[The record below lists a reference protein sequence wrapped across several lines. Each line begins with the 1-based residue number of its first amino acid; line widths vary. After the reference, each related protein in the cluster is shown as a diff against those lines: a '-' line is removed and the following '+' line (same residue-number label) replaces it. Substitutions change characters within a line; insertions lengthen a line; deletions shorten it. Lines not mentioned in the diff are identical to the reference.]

1 MVLNQLKQLRD
12 ELRNSADAYDTAFKN
27 TALIAATELAERE
40 KHFNNE
46 QLNNK
51 QLLNK
56 ANDLSDLKPVMNKS
70 YFIDKY
76 GSLKNAKAAY
86 QKIYRQQKFGR
97 SWSDFLAVVKELP
110 ITSTP
115 TITSTSKTLTLE
127 AIDERITKIENFL
140 MGLGFQP

>member
-1 MVLNQLKQLRD
+1 MVLNQLKQIRH
-12 ELRNSADAYDTAFKN
+12 ELKSSANAYDTAFKD
-27 TALIAATELAERE
+27 TALIAATELANQE
-40 KHFNNE
+40 K
-46 QLNNK
+46 QLNH
-51 QLLNK
+51 
-56 ANDLSDLKPVMNKS
+56 KPVMNKS

-76 GSLKNAKAAY
+76 GSLNNAKAAY

-110 ITSTP
+110 LTSTP

-127 AIDERITKIENFL
+127 AIDERITKIEDFL